1 MWLTHS
7 NSLHETRH
15 PVNSEAPQ
23 CGMYDPVDSEAPQCG
38 MYDPVNSEAPQRGMF
53 HHIDPNTEASD

>member
-23 CGMYDPVDSEAPQCG
+23 CGMYDPV
-38 MYDPVNSEAPQRGMF
+38 NSEAPQLGMF
-53 HHIDPNTEASD
+53 HHIDSNTEASD

>member
-1 MWLTHS
+1 
-7 NSLHETRH
+7 
-15 PVNSEAPQ
+15 
-23 CGMYDPVDSEAPQCG
+23 MYDPVDSEAPQCG

>member
-1 MWLTHS
+1 MLLTRS

-15 PVNSEAPQ
+15 PVN
-23 CGMYDPVDSEAPQCG
+23 SEAPQCG

-53 HHIDPNTEASD
+53 HHIDSNTEASD